1 MADTEKR
8 NTQENAA
15 SIGESLKVDFA
26 GVMVGGALAKMKT
39 QDVVHNGNK
48 LLDDS
53 DPEKVAEVSKV
64 LNTNGYQSDDVGIE
78 KKEDGHTVMA
88 TRKSDIQEV
97 DVDKLKKKTIVNGN
111 IGPVTSLDT
120 SQADNKNSSEQVK
133 TDSKNIQSKSSDN
146 AEIISSPN
154 MPALGEKIDKMAS
167 PAVDCDKNGHSQSE
181 VQEGPTCLRLSGAE
195 SPGAD
200 LPSSRPAENQET
212 ISGSVNTRTSRSR
225 SKTPVTTRSR
235 SGTPVSVAG
244 TASSIEDSRCSTPL
258 STAYSSCTTV
268 VSDGSRSSTPDPTS
282 KVKTDPD
289 KVQCNSSIHGI
300 PAAGGDDK
308 TGKDSITSVE
318 KQKDKC
324 IGDSNVIGNSLKAS
338 STESQTIELSSE
350 SKSSFKSEV
359 DMAVDSPLETNPPCN
374 SDKKDS
380 SDTNSRSQSARSSVE
395 RSFIDNARSSEE
407 RNLGPLSPLGN
418 HSGCRSSEERSLD
431 STDSTMS
438 NKSRTFVPKARK
450 SGFPSSSAKKRDM
463 VLSNNVIVKL
473 PDFDNPIQ
481 IDSRTL
487 EKISRLGKMENK
499 HKGAGP
505 SKFHDKHLQK
515 KSSPKLSS
523 KRTSPILSSPSKK
536 FPYKRRKR
544 KLGGYKLPN
553 EIRKGKSGKKK
564 NDSES
569 GKDTKGS
576 DCDDSV
582 DSQMMVD
589 LNESQETASDV
600 SAMDIDNMSCTED
613 RSPVPSPTP
622 DKSATVETEAGPHNE
637 NSSVANKSDNITKS
651 TDIAASPDTNK
662 DGNGKSVWD
671 IFKNSNVTPKSKN
684 TLGSTR
690 STKGPCVR
698 KLEKMGKEFHKGK
711 TMDDY
716 LLGNHMKT
724 EQEVDTKGSE
734 SNVMNTPS
742 SRKTDLEESRKRKK
756 VEDDDSD
763 EEVTVRANPMS
774 TPQSAIQHQ
783 SGKKLKLEDTR
794 KTLITVL
801 NTPPGSMPTPTGLRS
816 LLPRSLM
823 GSPTNTMPRLETHTT
838 MQNVITSHNP
848 PKLIVLSSAPQS
860 NSIQQPPFSSGITM
874 VTKPLTTGSTSV
886 ISTPLCIKSNNSQQQ
901 VLELTP
907 QGRAPV
913 LKNLLT
919 ENIDRVVCLGEG
931 EPDSEKENS
940 SDSLPS
946 SMSYPVTPP
955 KTPDDQHSEDL
966 CSAPPGPTPPEKDII
981 PLCCCKINGASFKKL
996 GCSTTYCQALDSI
1009 DGKVMGCCNKV
1020 TGSQL
1025 VRPGVKIPFMA
1036 LCEAHRK
1043 RLRLH
1048 QCCPGCGHFCAQ
1060 GKFYHCKKEGS
1071 VSVHHFHKLC
1081 QVLKGGKYYCPHC
1094 GEESQQFE
1102 ISLSLE
1108 EPGVESQTEE
1118 KTNARTAHLNRAKI
1132 TIHANTYRS
1141 FLKPEKDPSEDQIT
1155 ASHKLSGDKT
1165 LSSGGVPIGPD
1176 KNALEKVIN
1185 SLAVE
1190 RPLKYRKLPKS
1201 MYNPA
1206 YEGDL
1211 EKIIFMIVD
1220 GFDPNE
1226 KYEDFDNQTALHA
1239 AAIGGS
1245 LPIVHLLIQAGA
1257 SIHRIDKE
1265 MKTPLMYAAEN
1276 NHINIVQYFLK
1287 MDADV
1292 TLRAEDGMTVLH
1304 YAAKAGHVGVLKLL
1318 LEADKININV
1328 QDDGGWTPIIWA
1340 SEHKYVNAVKYLVKN
1355 GADPN
1360 LKDKEENTSLHWA
1373 AFSGSVDIAEIFLN
1387 AGCDLETPNEHG
1399 DRPLHI
1405 AARQDHYECV
1415 VLFLARGADVEA
1427 KNNENEVPI
1436 QCCLNENSP
1445 VWLALRVNKQ
1455 LKGFAAA
1462 RMGRPERLIHRDV
1475 SMGRENIPIAVVNGT
1490 DDDPIP
1496 TDFQYITENVETVDL
1511 NINRTIHSLQS
1522 CRCSDNCSSM
1532 FCVCGRNSVKCW
1544 YDRGCRLLPDFNMLE
1559 PPLIFE
1565 CNKGCRCWSTCNNRV
1580 VQMGI
1585 ASRLQMVKTNGRG
1598 WGVKSL
1604 LDIPKGM
1611 FICEYIGEL
1620 ISDSEADSRE
1630 DDSYL
1635 FDLDNRDGDT
1645 YCIDARRYGNISR
1658 FINHLCE
1665 PNLIPVKVFVEHQ
1678 DLRFPRI
1685 CFFSSRDIKADEE
1698 LGFDYGEK
1706 FWMIKWKQFTCA
1718 CGSPKCKYSSETIQ
1732 KTLED
1737 YRLRHEDEGTGEG
1750 GTT

>member
-1 MADTEKR
+1 MALYG
-8 NTQENAA
+8 NAA
-15 SIGESLKVDFA
+15 TIGESLNVDFA
-26 GVMVGGALAKMKT
+26 GAKEGGALAIMKT
-39 QDVVHNGNK
+39 PEVVLNGSK
-48 LLDDS
+48 LLDES
-53 DPEKVAEVSKV
+53 NPEKVAEISKSPA
-64 LNTNGYQSDDVGIE
+64 TNGYLSDTGTE
-78 KKEDGHTVMA
+78 SKGDGPGDGVLA
-88 TRKSDIQEV
+88 TGKSDVQ
-97 DVDKLKKKTIVNGN
+97 DVDKLKKKTIINGN
-111 IGPVTSLDT
+111 IAPIISIETLAT
-120 SQADNKNSSEQVK
+120 DNKNTSEQVK
-133 TDSKNIQSKSSDN
+133 HDVINPESETVNDSPM
-146 AEIISSPN
+146 ISSSKH
-154 MPALGEKIDKMAS
+154 PAPSEKIVS
-167 PAVDCDKNGHSQSE
+167 PQLDCEQNGHPPSE
-181 VQEGPTCLRLSGAE
+181 EAQDGLTVSRLLGAGSPSTDVSGTGPT
-195 SPGAD
+195 
-200 LPSSRPAENQET
+200 ENPET
-212 ISGSVNTRTSRSR
+212 VSGSVSTRTCRSR

-244 TASSIEDSRCSTPL
+244 TASSIEDSRSSTPV
-258 STAYSSCTTV
+258 STAISSCTSV
-268 VSDGSRSSTPDPTS
+268 VSDGSRSTTPDPIS
-282 KVKTDPD
+282 KMKTDPD
-289 KVQCNSSIHGI
+289 KVQSDSSIQGI
-300 PAAGGDDK
+300 LAKEEEDEK
-308 TGKDSITSVE
+308 EKDSI
-318 KQKDKC
+318 
-324 IGDSNVIGNSLKAS
+324 I
-338 STESQTIELSSE
+338 STEKPKDMCVKESSVIENVVNTTEIKTIELSSE
-350 SKSSFKSEV
+350 STDAVQTSVNKTE
-359 DMAVDSPLETNPPCN
+359 MADPPLETNPPCDTH
-374 SDKKDS
+374 SEDQDS
-380 SDTNSRSQSARSSVE
+380 LDAKLRSQSARSSEE
-395 RSFIDNARSSEE
+395 RSFIGNVRSSEE
-407 RNLGPLSPLGN
+407 RYLGSPLGN
-418 HSGCRSSEERSLD
+418 LSGCRSSEERSLD
-431 STDSTMS
+431 STDSAMS
-438 NKSRTFVPKARK
+438 NKSRTIVPKARK
-450 SGFPSSSAKKRDM
+450 SGFPSSSRRKRD
-463 VLSNNVIVKL
+463 LLLPNNVIVKL

-505 SKFHDKHLQK
+505 SKFHDKHLPK

-523 KRTSPILSSPSKK
+523 KRSSPILSSPSKK

-553 EIRKGKSGKKK
+553 EIRKGKTGKKK

-576 DCDDSV
+576 DCDDSIDGQMV
-582 DSQMMVD
+582 VDFNDSQD
-589 LNESQETASDV
+589 TASDT
-600 SAMDIDNMSCTED
+600 SAMDVDNNLCVEHKSQEL
-613 RSPVPSPTP
+613 SVPGRMAI
-622 DKSATVETEAGPHNE
+622 KVEADIHNE
-637 NSSVANKSDNITKS
+637 HFSVASESDRVLNNSAFAPTS
-651 TDIAASPDTNK
+651 PEASK
-662 DGNGKSVWD
+662 DGSTKSVWD
-671 IFKNSNVTPKSKN
+671 IFKHSTNVTPKSKN

-690 STKGPCVR
+690 STKGACVR
-698 KLEKMGKEFHKGK
+698 KLEKMGKELHKGK
-711 TMDDY
+711 TMDAY
-716 LLGNHMKT
+716 LLGNHPKSEPDT
-724 EQEVDTKGSE
+724 ETKVSE
-734 SNVMNTPS
+734 SIVMNTPS
-742 SRKTDLEESRKRKK
+742 SHKVDSDETRKRKK
-756 VEDDDSD
+756 IEDDDSD
-763 EEVTVRANPMS
+763 EEVTIRSRPMS
-774 TPQSAIQHQ
+774 TPQSPFQHQ

-823 GSPTNTMPRLETHTT
+823 GSPTNSMPKLETHTA
-838 MQNVITSHNP
+838 MQNVIASNNP
-848 PKLIVLSSAPQS
+848 PKLIVLSSGSLS
-860 NSIQQPPFSSGITM
+860 NSLQQPPFSSSIAM
-874 VTKPLTTGSTSV
+874 VTKPLTTGATPP
-886 ISTPLCIKSNNSQQQ
+886 ISSPLCIKSNNSQM
-901 VLELTP
+901 EMTP

-919 ENIDRVVCLGEG
+919 ENMGRVVCLGGG
-931 EPDSEKENS
+931 EPESEKENS

-966 CSAPPGPTPPEKDII
+966 SSVPIKSGIDYIQAPPGPTPPDKDII

-1020 TGSQL
+1020 TSSQL

-1048 QCCPGCGHFCAQ
+1048 QCCPGCGHFCTQ
-1060 GKFYHCKKEGS
+1060 GKFYHCRKEGA
-1071 VSVHHFHKLC
+1071 VSVHHFHKQC

-1102 ISLSLE
+1102 VSLSLE
-1108 EPGVESQTEE
+1108 EPGTESLTDE
-1118 KTNARTAHLNRAKI
+1118 KPNARAAHINRAKMS
-1132 TIHANTYRS
+1132 IHANTYRS
-1141 FLKPEKDPSEDQIT
+1141 FLKPDKDPSEDQIT
-1155 ASHKLSGDKT
+1155 ASHKLSNERT
-1165 LSSGGVPIGPD
+1165 LSTGGVPIGPD

-1185 SLAVE
+1185 SLAME

-1211 EKIIFMIVD
+1211 EKIIYMIVD
-1220 GFDPNE
+1220 GFEPDE
-1226 KYEDFDNQTALHA
+1226 KYEDFDNQTSLHA

-1245 LPIVHLLIQAGA
+1245 LPIVHLLVQAGA

-1265 MKTPLMYAAEN
+1265 MKTPMMYAAEN

-1287 MDADV
+1287 MNADV

-1304 YAAKAGHVGVLKLL
+1304 YAAKAGHVGVIKLL
-1318 LEADKININV
+1318 LEADKIDINV

-1340 SEHKYVNAVKYLVKN
+1340 SEHRYVNAVKYLVKN

-1475 SMGRENIPIAVVNGT
+1475 SMGRENIPIAVVNGA

-1496 TDFQYITENVETVDL
+1496 TDFQYITENVETADL
-1511 NINRTIHSLQS
+1511 NINRTISSLQS

-1658 FINHLCE
+1658 FVNHLCE

>member
-1 MADTEKR
+1 MRNPPRFFMADTANR
-8 NTQENAA
+8 NRQENADT
-15 SIGESLKVDFA
+15 IGESLNVDFA
-26 GVMVGGALAKMKT
+26 RAKESEALAKMKT
-39 QDVVHNGNK
+39 QEVVHNGNT
-48 LLDDS
+48 LLDDT
-53 DPEKVAEVSKV
+53 DGGRVAEKSEIHS
-64 LNTNGYQSDDVGIE
+64 TNGYQSDNTE
-78 KKEDGHTVMA
+78 KKEDFLGVVTMPKNNVQ
-88 TRKSDIQEV
+88 DV
-97 DVDKLKKKTIVNGN
+97 VDKLKKKTTINGN
-111 IGPVTSLDT
+111 IDSVELRNTLTEGKVT
-120 SQADNKNSSEQVK
+120 SEQVK
-133 TDSKNIQSKSSDN
+133 NDSENVESATPDNTEINSSQTQ
-146 AEIISSPN
+146 
-154 MPALGEKIDKMAS
+154 PAVGEKMVS
-167 PAVDCDKNGHSQSE
+167 PSANCDKNGHSQSE
-181 VQEGPTCLRLSGAE
+181 GGSTALKPSLELSGTDGTN
-195 SPGAD
+195 SVPI
-200 LPSSRPAENQET
+200 ENPET
-212 ISGSVNTRTSRSR
+212 GSVNTRTSRSR

-244 TASSIEDSRCSTPL
+244 TASSIEDSRCSTPV
-258 STAYSSCTTV
+258 STAHSSCTTV
-268 VSDGSRSSTPDPTS
+268 VSDGSRSSTPDPML
-282 KVKTDPD
+282 KTD
-289 KVQCNSSIHGI
+289 KVQCNNQGNLMV
-300 PAAGGDDK
+300 GGVDK
-308 TGKDSITSVE
+308 KDSAFL
-318 KQKDKC
+318 KDKC
-324 IGDSNVIGNSLKAS
+324 DGNSLKANL
-338 STESQTIELSSE
+338 TDSQTIELSSE
-350 SKSSFKSEV
+350 SKSSEV
-359 DMAVDSPLETNPPCN
+359 DMAVDSQIQINPPCDAEN
-374 SDKKDS
+374 KDS
-380 SDTNSRSQSARSSVE
+380 LDANSSSQSARSSVE
-395 RSFIDNARSSEE
+395 RSLVDSTRSSEE
-407 RNLGPLSPLGN
+407 RHLGPISPLGN
-418 HSGCRSSEERSLD
+418 NSGCRSSEERSLD
-431 STDSTMS
+431 STDSAMS
-438 NKSRTFVPKARK
+438 SKSRTFVPKARK

-463 VLSNNVIVKL
+463 MLSNNVIVKL

-515 KSSPKLSS
+515 KSSPKISS
-523 KRTSPILSSPSKK
+523 KRSSPILSSPSKK

-576 DCDDSV
+576 DCDESIDSEMIAELN
-582 DSQMMVD
+582 DSQD
-589 LNESQETASDV
+589 PTSDV
-600 SAMDIDNMSCTED
+600 SAMDIDNTSCLESNALNKATIVEKED
-613 RSPVPSPTP
+613 SPS
-622 DKSATVETEAGPHNE
+622 NE
-637 NSSVANKSDNITKS
+637 HSIENISKS
-651 TDIAASPDTNK
+651 TDVPTSPETNK
-662 DGNGKSVWD
+662 DSNNSKSVWD
-671 IFKNSNVTPKSKN
+671 IFKNTNVTPKGKN

-690 STKGPCVR
+690 STKGSCVR
-698 KLEKMGKEFHKGK
+698 KLEKTGKEVHKGK

-716 LLGNHMKT
+716 LLGNTIKS
-724 EQEVDTKGSE
+724 EQEVETKVSE
-734 SNVMNTPS
+734 SNVMSTPS
-742 SRKTDLEESRKRKK
+742 SHKIEVEESRKRKK

-763 EEVTVRANPMS
+763 EEVTVRTNPMS
-774 TPQSAIQHQ
+774 TPQSSIQQQ

-801 NTPPGSMPTPTGLRS
+801 KTPPGSMPTPTGLRS
-816 LLPRSLM
+816 LLPPSLTA
-823 GSPTNTMPRLETHTT
+823 SPVNSMPKLETNTTV
-838 MQNVITSHNP
+838 QNVITTHNNP
-848 PKLIVLSSAPQS
+848 PKLIVLSSPPLS
-860 NSIQQPPFSSGITM
+860 NTIQQPPFSSAITM
-874 VTKPLTTGSTSV
+874 VSKPLTTVSHSLV
-886 ISTPLCIKSNNSQQQ
+886 STPLCIKSNNSQQDI
-901 VLELTP
+901 LELTP

-919 ENIDRVVCLGEG
+919 ENMERGVCLGEG
-931 EPDSEKENS
+931 EEPDSEKENS

-955 KTPDDQHSEDL
+955 KTPDEQHSEDM
-966 CSAPPGPTPPEKDII
+966 CSAPPGPTPPDKDII

-1060 GKFYHCKKEGS
+1060 GKFYQCKKEGS
-1071 VSVHHFHKLC
+1071 LSVHNFHKQC

-1102 ISLSLE
+1102 VTLSLE
-1108 EPGVESQTEE
+1108 EPGGDGQVAEE
-1118 KTNARTAHLNRAKI
+1118 KTNARAAVVNRAKMS
-1132 TIHANTYRS
+1132 IHANTYRS

-1155 ASHKLSGDKT
+1155 ASHKLSNDKT
-1165 LSSGGVPIGPD
+1165 LSTGGVPIGPD

-1201 MYNPA
+1201 MFNPA

-1226 KYEDFDNQTALHA
+1226 KYEDYDNQTALHA

-1245 LPIVHLLIQAGA
+1245 LTIVHLLVQAGS
-1257 SIHRIDKE
+1257 SIHRTDKE

-1276 NHINIVQYFLK
+1276 NHVNIVQYFLK

-1436 QCCLNENSP
+1436 QCCLNESSP

-1511 NINRTIHSLQS
+1511 NINRTISSLQS

-1718 CGSPKCKYSSETIQ
+1718 CGSDKCKYSNETIQ

-1737 YRLRHEDEGTGEG
+1737 YRLRHEDEGIGEG